1 MQWKDHLRDSFTGK
15 NQSKMTS
22 VNSHTHNCGCTNKA
36 LVFHWSIGH
45 WTHNHTEHGFPAR
58 VSLCCLCLALKKFQV
73 AGFALQ
79 VWFEPSIVTGSFSNW
94 GRNAFRLLVPN
105 GGSPPVNT
113 RGWASVQEQQ
123 FLNWSRHW
131 CLLSFSEADVCLL
144 PLNSTTTPSTAH
156 HYNERWMGV
165 FISTSA
171 YTKCWRKKMQLN
183 GCFCAWYFFI
193 TSPNDPLTICYY
205 CGSCLE
211 TNRTDREDLFP
222 SHPVQGLLNC

>member
-1 MQWKDHLRDSFTGK
+1 MTRLMRCSGKITWETFLQGKTRVRWLQWTLTHKTLTVQTRRCYFTDLLK
-15 NQSKMTS
+15 PTDEE
-22 VNSHTHNCGCTNKA
+22 
-36 LVFHWSIGH
+36 
-45 WTHNHTEHGFPAR
+45 HNHAEHGFPAR

-94 GRNAFRLLVPN
+94 GRNAFWLLVPN

-113 RGWASVQEQQ
+113 RGWALVQEQQ
-123 FLNWSRHW
+123 FLNW
-131 CLLSFSEADVCLL
+131 CLLSFSDAHVCLL
-144 PLNSTTTPSTAH
+144 PLNATTTWALD
-156 HYNERWMGV
+156 GGG

-171 YTKCWRKKMQLN
+171 YTKCWRKKKARLFL
-183 GCFCAWYFFI
+183 CLIFLI

-211 TNRTDREDLFP
+211 TNRTDCEDLFP